1 VLPAGAGPRLALPLV
16 LGLPLQLKL
25 GMSKV
30 VLSQGPK
37 TEVLALPA
45 LGLDPFLNLWTQLQ
59 GCLFLGALPGENSSA
74 SFCLDGVWAQG
85 ERLDID
91 RALSRS
97 QDVWTHTC
105 PQSSGNGTDT
115 FH

>member
-1 VLPAGAGPRLALPLV
+1 LEIQVRE
-16 LGLPLQLKL
+16 LKF
-25 GMSKV
+25 
-30 VLSQGPK
+30 
-37 TEVLALPA
+37 
-45 LGLDPFLNLWTQLQ
+45 LDPSHPNTLMPPLYPPL
-59 GCLFLGALPGENSSA
+59 GENSSA